1 MKTQYLL
8 LMLFLPVIT
17 ILGCEKDND
26 DPVPSENT
34 LNGVWIEGS
43 WQTMTTQGVDT
54 TYTYDEYV
62 GDGYNN
68 GVTTVNVQGSSFVV
82 GDIVLVDGVQ
92 YSIYEFTPD
101 GSGLDDNYRYHI
113 ETQIV
118 LPFEGCKYY
127 LELFKRQND

>member
-1 MKTQYLL
+1 
-8 LMLFLPVIT
+8 MLFLPVIT

-118 LPFEGCKYY
+118 SPFEGCKYY